1 MNALTL
7 FIVIFAACIS
17 ISQARFNAKLKKWD
31 LVKRQVF
38 ANSYQSGI
46 ANYQEAIANYQEA
59 MNHYQTAMTHYQ
71 TAIGKYQTAMA
82 FFQRTVPSY
91 QTGMTQIHNTLVLS
105 VK

>member
-17 ISQARFNAKLKKWD
+17 TSQARLNAKLKKWD
-31 LVKRQVF
+31 LVKREAF
-38 ANSYQSGI
+38 ANSYQS
-46 ANYQEAIANYQEA
+46 AIANYQEA
-59 MNHYQTAMTHYQ
+59 MNHYQVAMAHYS
-71 TAIGKYQTAMA
+71 TQTAMA
-82 FFQRTVPSY
+82 FLQRTVPSF